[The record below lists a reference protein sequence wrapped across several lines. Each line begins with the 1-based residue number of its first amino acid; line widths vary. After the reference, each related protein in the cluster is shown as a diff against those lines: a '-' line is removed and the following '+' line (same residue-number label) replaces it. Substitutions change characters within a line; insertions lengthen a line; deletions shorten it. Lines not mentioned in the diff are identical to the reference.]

1 MSTRRVFYFRHSLNL
16 IKPHYRGTGRT
27 GAAAGD
33 LLERSIAGLPPQ
45 LGQSPLR
52 GADEQTHREVEG
64 LLVAE
69 AASLFRN
76 HPGFIVVV
84 GFFFFSNKV

>member
-1 MSTRRVFYFRHSLNL
+1 MACSPS
-16 IKPHYRGTGRT
+16 GTVET
-27 GAAAGD
+27 SSDHTSFVLVELTD

-45 LGQSPLR
+45 FGQSPLR

-69 AASLFRN
+69 TAASLFRN
-76 HPGFIVVV
+76 HPDLIVVV
-84 GFFFFSNKV
+84 VCLFFLK